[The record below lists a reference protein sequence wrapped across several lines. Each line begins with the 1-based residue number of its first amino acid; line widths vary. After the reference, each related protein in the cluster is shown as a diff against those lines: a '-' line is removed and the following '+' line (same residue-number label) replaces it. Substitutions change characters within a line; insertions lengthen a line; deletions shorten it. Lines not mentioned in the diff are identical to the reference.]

1 MEVSKQMKLIIA
13 NFALCLFL
21 VFAVWAAP
29 RGEFVLVVSSPFES
43 NSTRLGRIAQSNG
56 SIVAFG
62 RMDWLVVAH
71 SSEPG
76 FAARLM
82 RAGALVVLNEN
93 LALGCT
99 RGKNG
104 IFGKAA

>member
-1 MEVSKQMKLIIA
+1 MNLIIA
-13 NFALCLFL
+13 NFFLCLVL